1 MGVAQKRGE
10 HKTREGSGG
19 CGWVGASSGG
29 GDGEG
34 HMGGCHV
41 LEASSH
47 GAGVSRVDR
56 IGWCVRWGEMPFEE
70 GEWLKRVE
78 WEHVVGCG
86 KWGTW
91 FR

>member
-1 MGVAQKRGE
+1 MGVAQKHGE
-10 HKTREGSGG
+10 RETREGDGG

-41 LEASSH
+41 LEVSSH
-47 GAGVSRVDR
+47 GAGASRVDR
-56 IGWCVRWGEMPFEE
+56 IGWCVHWGEMPFEE
-70 GEWLKRVE
+70 GEWPKRVKR
-78 WEHVVGCG
+78 EHMARCG
-86 KWGTW
+86 ERGTW